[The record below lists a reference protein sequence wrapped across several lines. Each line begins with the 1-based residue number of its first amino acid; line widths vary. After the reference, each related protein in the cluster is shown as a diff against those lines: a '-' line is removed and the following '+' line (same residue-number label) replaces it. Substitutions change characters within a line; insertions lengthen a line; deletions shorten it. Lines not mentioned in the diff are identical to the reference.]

1 MNKFQQLNAV
11 WLYINQAKVFNA
23 KDIAMQFN
31 ISERTVQRYIAELSE
46 LGLPINSE
54 AGRGGGYRVMP
65 NKLLPPISFTHDE
78 VFSIF
83 FAYQSIE
90 NIKSLP
96 FHADYHAVL
105 NKLLNQTEEKFRSE
119 INDLK
124 DYIVFLSPNRE
135 FYNPFLKEIFIHSR
149 NKDTIIIG
157 YQSTNQHSVKKI
169 IPIGLYTSK
178 GLWYVVASDVSKDK
192 VVTLRVDRIKD
203 LEFHHS
209 NSDKLYLPTL
219 QDWLSNQGNESF
231 GSTIQFH
238 VELTSQGV
246 MKCRDN
252 EFLDKHICQSD
263 DGTGYV
269 EIDVPESELNHM
281 TEYFFTLHQ
290 DATIIRP
297 QEAINRICDMAR
309 GIIVKYIGKM

>member
-135 FYNPFLKEIFIHSR
+135 YDNPFLKEIFIHSR

-157 YQSTNQHSVKKI
+157 YQSTNQHSVKKV

-178 GLWYVVASDVSKDK
+178 GLWYVVASDVAKDK

-219 QDWLSNQGNESF
+219 QDWLSNRNESF

-238 VELTSQGV
+238 VELTSHGV

-252 EFLDKHICQSD
+252 EFLDKHICHND
-263 DGTGYV
+263 DGAGYV

-281 TEYFFTLHQ
+281 TDYFFSLHQ

-297 QEAINRICDMAR
+297 QEAITRICAMAR
-309 GIIVKYIGKM
+309 GVMDKYIEKM

>member
-23 KDIAMQFN
+23 KDIAAQFN

-46 LGLPINSE
+46 LGLPITSE

-90 NIKSLP
+90 NVKGLP
-96 FHADYHAVL
+96 FHADYHTVL

-119 INDLK
+119 IDDLK
-124 DYIVFLSPNRE
+124 EYILFLSPNRD
-135 FYNPFLKEIFIHSR
+135 YDNPFLKEIFIHSR
-149 NKDTIIIG
+149 NKDTIIIS
-157 YQSTNQHSVKKI
+157 YQSINQHSVKKV

-192 VVTLRVDRIKD
+192 IVTLRVDRIKD

-209 NSDKLYLPTL
+209 NSDKLNLPTL
-219 QDWLSNQGNESF
+219 QNWLSNIGNESL
-231 GSTIQFH
+231 GSTIKFH

-252 EFLDKHICQSD
+252 EFLDKYIRHNE
-263 DGTGYV
+263 DGTGFV

-290 DATIIRP
+290 DATIITP
-297 QEAINRICDMAR
+297 LEAITRICAMAK
-309 GIIVKYIGKM
+309 GIVDKYIE